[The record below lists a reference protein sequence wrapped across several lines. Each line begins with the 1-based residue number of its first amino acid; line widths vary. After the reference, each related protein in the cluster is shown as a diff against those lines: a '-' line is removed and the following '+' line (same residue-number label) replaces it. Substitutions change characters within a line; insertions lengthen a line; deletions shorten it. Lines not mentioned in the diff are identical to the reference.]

1 MNANSA
7 QVRISTDGTG
17 VGIPPC
23 AELREELRR
32 VTREYVAAHF
42 LVPPLSYDEVR
53 EHAARIAK
61 AHDAVEFTDFLSVL
75 VGGESWRETIA
86 ALPYDRRVL
95 LLPQCLRSTTRCQ
108 AKTDVF
114 GLVCEQ
120 CGNCDLGRLQSE
132 AEALGYVVLIAEGT
146 TIVTKLLEQGRV
158 DAVIGVSCLDALER
172 SFPHLNASAIP
183 GIAVPLLRDGCKD
196 TTVDADWVL
205 ELIRMRSQ
213 TSIGERLP
221 LDEIKRTVGS
231 WFERDAL
238 RALLDQEDTPS
249 EALALD
255 WLALD
260 GKRWR
265 PFLTA
270 STYLALTGTDRELP
284 EDVRRAAVAVE
295 CFHKASLIHDDI
307 EDGDDER
314 YGAPTLHCRE
324 GVPLALNTGDLLLGE
339 GYRLLANAK
348 APATIRADTLRI
360 AAEGHRTLCLG
371 QGEELAWLRDPQ
383 PLGVEET
390 LRIFMCKTAPAF
402 EVALL
407 LGAAHADADAETQGV
422 LSAYSAALGVAYQI
436 RDDLQDFQ
444 AEQGDVAA
452 RRPSI
457 VLALAHQ
464 HANDDVR
471 QRIAELWC
479 GDARNTDELRNL
491 AEEAGAVEHAAMLL
505 EHHRN
510 EAVRSLCGLRSSQL
524 KSLLHRVVARILG
537 RPH

>member
-1 MNANSA
+1 MNS
-7 QVRISTDGTG
+7 STDGFG
-17 VGIPPC
+17 VGIPPTV
-23 AELREELRR
+23 ELRETLRR
-32 VTREYVAAHF
+32 AAREYVAGHA

-53 EHAARIAK
+53 QHAARIAE
-61 AHDAVEFTDFLSVL
+61 AHNAAEFADFLAVL

-95 LLPQCLRSTTRCQ
+95 LLPQCLRSTARCQ
-108 AKTDVF
+108 AEVDAF

-146 TIVTKLLEQGRV
+146 TVVSKLLEQGRV
-158 DAVIGVSCLDALER
+158 DAVIGISCLDALER
-172 SFPHLNASAIP
+172 SFPHLTSSAIP
-183 GIAVPLLRDGCKD
+183 GIAVPLLQDGCKD
-196 TTVDADWVL
+196 TTVDTGWVL

-213 TSIGERLP
+213 GGVGERLP
-221 LDEIKRTVGS
+221 LDEVKHTVNT
-231 WFERDAL
+231 WFEHDSL
-238 RALLDQEDTPS
+238 RALLDQGDTSS

-270 STYLALTGTDRELP
+270 CTYLALTQKDRELP

-295 CFHKASLIHDDI
+295 CFHKASLVHDDI
-307 EDGDDER
+307 EDDDDER

-339 GYRLLANAK
+339 GYRLLANAE
-348 APATIRADTLRI
+348 ASSGIRADTLRI

-371 QGEELAWLRDPQ
+371 QGEELAWLRDPA

-390 LRIFMCKTAPAF
+390 LRIFRRKTAPAF

-407 LGAAHADADAETQGV
+407 LGATYAGADAETRRV

-436 RDDLQDFQ
+436 RDDLHDFQ
-444 AEQGDVAA
+444 VAQGDVEA

-464 HANDDVR
+464 HANASTS

-479 GDARNTDELRNL
+479 GEARNTDELLEL
-491 AEEAGAVEHAAMLL
+491 ALDAGAVERTSMLL

-510 EAVRSLCGLRSSQL
+510 EAVRSLCNLRNSQL
-524 KSLLHRVVARILG
+524 KSLLHRVITRILD
-537 RPH
+537 RVN